1 MSASLLHHS
10 DKKLGCATL
19 YVYISLVPSETITN
33 YSLLITNCIFAPSD
47 KKFGQAACGVS
58 RDISSDKLH
67 SKELSRLGNIVY
79 YYTP

>member
-33 YSLLITNCIFAPSD
+33 YSLLITNCIFAERCIPPS
-47 KKFGQAACGVS
+47 F
-58 RDISSDKLH
+58 
-67 SKELSRLGNIVY
+67 
-79 YYTP
+79 